1 MAAETKSYEGLMH
14 AGAGTGLVLLQ
25 LSALIPGLLPSLAL
39 AGLITAV
46 VVLPLLVVGLAAT
59 HRQKQERAS
68 GFLLEGESARR
79 VDRLTAPAIRSEGKR
94 AGCSLM
100 LS

>member
-39 AGLITAV
+39 AGLIAAV
-46 VVLPLLVVGLAAT
+46 VVGRRRYSLRPASVSVDPRLAANT
-59 HRQKQERAS
+59 
-68 GFLLEGESARR
+68 R
-79 VDRLTAPAIRSEGKR
+79 VPPH
-94 AGCSLM
+94 
-100 LS
+100 